1 VVALT
6 TLDPLTIRHNFD
18 EHGYPETPPYYQA
31 AGAFSGGTV
40 ASLGTIDPVPLD
52 TDDLIVMRYPKGN
65 RSYKRYPVSAAWQVK
80 EWLEILANST
90 THHNRYYSD
99 NEIPP
104 GMLQIVD
111 ATNQTVENIKNK
123 VQEASGD
130 PRDMPVVG
138 GDAPANW
145 IEMGGTSINLDIIQ
159 EQQWFYELCLG
170 SLGLGKAE
178 VGMIEDVNRANGEIE
193 SERVFKRVAGPFG
206 KQFEQAMLE
215 VARQFDVFRELGE
228 PFTPT
233 LAYTDPRAEAAKQD
247 RLRNEFEAGVITL
260 KEYHRRAGN
269 EDLASDDDR
278 FTVAIG
284 GTEVDYGEHPW
295 PVAKRLLSAAGA
307 TDPDAAP
314 PDAEGE

>member
-1 VVALT
+1 
-6 TLDPLTIRHNFD
+6 
-18 EHGYPETPPYYQA
+18 
-31 AGAFSGGTV
+31 
-40 ASLGTIDPVPLD
+40 
-52 TDDLIVMRYPKGN
+52 M
-65 RSYKRYPVSAAWQVK
+65 VS
-80 EWLEILANST
+80 S
-90 THHNRYYSD
+90 
-99 NEIPP
+99 P
-104 GMLQIVD
+104 
-111 ATNQTVENIKNK
+111 
-123 VQEASGD
+123 
-130 PRDMPVVG
+130 
-138 GDAPANW
+138 
-145 IEMGGTSINLDIIQ
+145 TSN
-159 EQQWFYELCLG
+159 
-170 SLGLGKAE
+170 
-178 VGMIEDVNRANGEIE
+178 
-193 SERVFKRVAGPFG
+193 RVAGPFG

-247 RLRNEFEAGVITL
+247 RLRDEFEAGVITL

-314 PDAEGE
+314 PPGEGE